1 MQTTVMPL
9 CVDVVTGETVLR
21 RRDLRLPGYIPLTL
35 ARRYRSGRDYSG
47 PFGHGWRL
55 NWELTLEVT
64 SEKITYAPDT
74 PHEVDLSSIEEGTQ
88 VRHGTGMLVQHGPES
103 YALQPSPS
111 RTLVFEKDAAW
122 EDALPLSRIEDPSG
136 NTVHFFYDRERIAG
150 IVDSVGR
157 QIRFKYQG
165 GQVALLKVI
174 GDNDAASTIRTFQY
188 SRQGDLVEETDAEG
202 HSATFGYRQH
212 LMTEYTRR
220 GGGTQYAGYTDGG
233 RCKALR
239 YGDESEVRRFAYDDS
254 RPSTLITQGDG
265 RQTLYWHVDPGRVL
279 ERVDPSGGSRNYFYN
294 DMHRLIGFSD
304 EQDVV
309 QVLQQEDTF
318 LEAGER
324 VAFFELDKDRRIT
337 TVLDGLDNQYRLG
350 YRAHRLNKLQAS
362 SSTWTFGRDGRGSV
376 TEVAS
381 PSGRSVHLR
390 RAAEERKLIIEGEEG
405 LRIEDHFDERGRLI
419 ERTDSLQRRF
429 RWRYDGNDRLKSVS
443 AGGQSLEF
451 DYGPRGRPTR
461 IVDAQGQIS
470 TMMYD
475 PFGKLKE
482 FTTGDQ
488 QYQLTYDSNGQVT
501 GLQGPGKRQARVEY
515 EKEGQVAKVR
525 HATGTLTY
533 RRTEDGL
540 KSVSEQSGQRT
551 EAVYN
556 PVGDPVRW
564 DQPGEPEHLL
574 EYGPSGELMVVERG
588 DRVLGF
594 SYDENGRV
602 VKAAEN
608 GQVLELEYDIDGGL
622 VSVSIRGS
630 SKLGITR
637 DERGRPVEIKRGSEA
652 SRLSFD
658 AGDRLCAIEADD
670 QKRAIH
676 YDVFNHPTDIGA
688 QTPSTGETLSSPSN
702 DVQTHNLSIH
712 GLSSERREEGNL
724 QLHTSRHGVAL
735 SLRIGSWC
743 LPLWRQKDYLS
754 STRLPSSSLIA
765 ATLAFGEEPLLAQIE
780 PHFAPHLPK
789 RWTRAVRYGIRT
801 DYTEIPRP
809 SELSCFGCSP
819 LSYFFLTRRFYEMS
833 DPSLLPSDET
843 DLEQERGRSTDPLVA
858 GSHVTSALRPPIWT
872 HRAVG
877 QHFHREV
884 LGPPEREIGAIDLLE
899 FICQGNHTMT

>member
-1 MQTTVMPL
+1 MPL
-9 CVDVVTGETVLR
+9 RVDVVTGETVLHR
-21 RRDLRLPGYIPLTL
+21 TDLRLPGYIPLTL
-35 ARRYRSGRDYSG
+35 TRTYRSGRDHSG

-55 NWELTLEVT
+55 NWELTLEVA
-64 SEKITYAPDT
+64 SEKITYAPGT
-74 PHEVDLSSIEEGTQ
+74 PHEVDLSPIEEGMKA
-88 VRHGTGMLVQHGPES
+88 RHSTGMLVQHHPEK
-103 YALQPSPS
+103 YTLRPSPS
-111 RTLVFEKDAAW
+111 RRLVFEKEEDW
-122 EDALPLSRIEDPSG
+122 GDALPLSQIEDTNG
-136 NTVHFFYDRERIAG
+136 NTVHFFYDRGRIAG

-165 GQVALLKVI
+165 GQVALLQLI

-188 SRQGDLVEETDAEG
+188 GRQGDLVEETDAEG
-202 HSATFGYRQH
+202 HAASFGYSQQ

-220 GGGTQYAGYTDGG
+220 GGGTQYASYDGSE
-233 RCKALR
+233 RCQALR
-239 YGDESEVRRFAYDDS
+239 HADGSEVRRFAYDES
-254 RPSTLITQGDG
+254 RPSTLVARGDG
-265 RQTLYWHVDPGRVL
+265 RQTLYWYVEDGRVL
-279 ERVDPSGGSRNYFYN
+279 ERIDPSGKSRNYFYD

-324 VAFFELDKDRRIT
+324 VAFFELDEDRRIA

-350 YRAHRLNKLQAS
+350 YRAQGRPNELQAP
-362 SSTWTFGRDGRGSV
+362 STTWAFGRDGRGSV

-381 PSGRSVHLR
+381 PSGRSVRLR
-390 RAAEERKLIIEGEEG
+390 RAAEERRLIIKGKEG

-429 RWRYDGNDRLKSVS
+429 RWRYDGNDRLKSVR

-461 IVDAQGQIS
+461 IVDAQGQTS
-470 TMMYD
+470 TMTYD
-475 PFGKLKE
+475 PFGRLQE
-482 FTTGDQ
+482 FATGDQ
-488 QYQLTYDSNGQVT
+488 QYQLTYDSNGQVA
-501 GLQGPGKRQARVEY
+501 GLQGPGKRQACVEY
-515 EKEGQVAKVR
+515 EKGGQLAKVR
-525 HATGTLTY
+525 HTTGTVTY
-533 RRTEDGL
+533 RRAEDGL
-540 KSVSEQSGQRT
+540 KTVSEQNGQRT

-556 PVGDPVRW
+556 PAGDPVRW
-564 DQPGEPEHLL
+564 DRPGEPEHLL

-588 DRVLGF
+588 DRVLNF

-602 VKAAEN
+602 VEAAEN
-608 GQVLELEYDIDGGL
+608 GRVLKLEYDIDGGL
-622 VSVSIRGS
+622 VSVSIGGD
-630 SKLGITR
+630 SKLGIVR
-637 DERGRPVEIKRGSEA
+637 DERGRPIEIKRGSEA

-670 QKRAIH
+670 QKWTLH
-676 YDVFNHPTDIGA
+676 YDEFNHPTDIGG
-688 QTPSTGETLSSPSN
+688 QHPSTGETLSSPSS
-702 DVQTHNLSIH
+702 DVQTHNLSIL
-712 GLSSERREEGNL
+712 GPSSEREEEGTL

-780 PHFAPHLPK
+780 AHFAPRLPK
-789 RWTRAVRYGIRT
+789 RWTRTVRYGIRT

-819 LSYFFLTRRFYEMS
+819 LNYFFLTRRFYEMS
-833 DPSLLPSDET
+833 DPSLLPSDEV
-843 DLEQERGRSTDPLVA
+843 DLEGERGHSRDPLVT
-858 GSHVTSALRPPIWT
+858 GSHVPSALRPPIWT

-877 QHFHREV
+877 PHFHRKV
-884 LGPPEREIGAIDLLE
+884 LGLPEREIGAIDLLE
-899 FICQGNHTMT
+899 FICQGNHAIDS